1 MSTTSTAPSVLM
13 VGLPWDHPLVAAQ
26 AHDPTVI
33 RDGLDRVIQATNNA
47 GYNLAPYY
55 FGPGDAAGLQGLV
68 ALLKKNDYD
77 AVVVGFGVRGSVDLT
92 EFFEEIVN
100 TVKDT
105 APRARL
111 LFNSSPPSTLDAVK
125 RAFPLA

>member
-1 MSTTSTAPSVLM
+1 MPAAISLLQIGM
-13 VGLPWDHPLVAAQ
+13 PWDHPLVAAQ
-26 AHDPTVI
+26 FPDPAVI
-33 RDGLDRVIQATNNA
+33 RDVLENVVSSINNA
-47 GYNLAPYY
+47 GYKFSPYY
-55 FGPGDAAGLQGLV
+55 FGPNDAAGMQGLV
-68 ALLKKNDYD
+68 ALLKENDYD
-77 AVVVGFGVRGSVDLT
+77 GVFIGFGIRGSADLT

-111 LFNSSPPSTLDAVK
+111 LFNTSPPSTIDAVR